1 MRLFPRKKYN
11 RWRIVLEQLFLGV
24 YDPATKEGFL
34 LTVVCWNATCLMP
47 LILQWVRPRKEIWSD
62 MWGA

>member
-24 YDPATKEGFL
+24 YDPSTKEGFL
-34 LTVVCWNATCLMP
+34 LTVVCRNATSLVPLM
-47 LILQWVRPRKEIWSD
+47 LQWVRPRKEIWSD